1 MAKKIKVKL
10 FELSHDSK
18 PNVPDQITDENRE
31 KFVPF
36 RLYILKLW
44 ISLDQPWGAITY
56 PDIIECNLNNY
67 NFKYMVICSDGV
79 W

>member
-36 RLYILKLW
+36 RLYKLKLW
-44 ISLDQPWGAITY
+44 ISLD
-56 PDIIECNLNNY
+56 
-67 NFKYMVICSDGV
+67 
-79 W
+79 